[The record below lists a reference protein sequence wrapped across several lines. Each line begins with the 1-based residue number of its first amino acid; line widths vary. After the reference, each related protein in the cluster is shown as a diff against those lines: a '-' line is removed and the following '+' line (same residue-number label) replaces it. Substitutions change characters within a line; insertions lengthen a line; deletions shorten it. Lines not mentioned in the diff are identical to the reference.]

1 MELDAVVAK
10 LREMGV
16 FFEATNAGVVVRRDG
31 TLSGVDVVT
40 QPYPGFPTDM
50 SEIIAISSEGPTLN
64 DAVDPRFGRAAGFVL
79 VDEAET
85 VRYLDNGGSQGMSAG
100 QAGPQA
106 NPDNPALERQY
117 LLQQA
122 KTLENALASIKARL
136 DALRPATDQA

>member
-1 MELDAVVAK
+1 MPRGNGTGPQGQGSGTGRGL
-10 LREMGV
+10 GYC
-16 FFEATNAGVVVRRDG
+16 AGTG
-31 TLSGVDVVT
+31 A
-40 QPYPGFPTDM
+40 PGFVSVP
-50 SEIIAISSEGPTLN
+50 GRGG
-64 DAVDPRFGRAAGFVL
+64 RFGFGQAG
-79 VDEAET
+79 AGQGMMG
-85 VRYLDNGGSQGMSAG
+85 RRGMGRGMQRGGGAWGYDPMSAG